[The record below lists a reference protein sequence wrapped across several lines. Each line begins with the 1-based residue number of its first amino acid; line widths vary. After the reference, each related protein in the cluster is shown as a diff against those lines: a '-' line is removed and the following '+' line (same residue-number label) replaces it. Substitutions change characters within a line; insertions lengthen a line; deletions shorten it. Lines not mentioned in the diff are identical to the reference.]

1 MKSKQPVANAPSVS
15 ELSAKIE
22 NNLKYQLCVT
32 LLTATESDVFNAVA
46 LTVRHYQY
54 DDFLISQQRQRAEKK
69 KRLYYLSMEFLLGQS
84 LRNNL
89 INTGLL
95 KNMQRAVTE
104 LGFDFERI
112 VDEEPDAALGNG
124 GLGRLAACFID
135 SMATL
140 DIAASGHGIKYE
152 YGLFKQA
159 IHDGRQIEQPDD
171 WHSTRSPWLVEHH
184 AQQMLIPI
192 GGRVEHGEDAEGNY
206 NPMWMDWRI
215 LVGIPH
221 DYFVSGYQGSATNKL
236 RLYSALASDSFNIH
250 IFNRGDYIKAVSE
263 KIASENISKIL
274 YPADEAL
281 TGKELRLTQEYFLV
295 ACTLRDVLA
304 DYAGEEASITAL
316 PERVAIQLNDTHPA
330 LAVAELMR
338 LLVDEHQLPWDQ
350 AWDITQRTC
359 AFTNHTLMPEALET
373 WSVSLFEK
381 LLPRHLQIVY
391 EINRRFLAHV
401 AARWPDK
408 PQLLPSLSL
417 FAGDNDKKMRMANL
431 AIVGSHRV
439 NGVAK
444 LHSELIKKSLVPDFY
459 FISPE
464 KFINQT
470 NGVTPRRWVQQANP
484 PLAAFLHQHLG
495 DEWPTD
501 LQQLAGLEKLADDI
515 GAIDQIRAIKRANK
529 GALCRL
535 IAQRHGIQLDPMAM
549 FDCQVKRIHE
559 YKRQLLNILH
569 VIDLYLEIKEGGK
582 TIAPKVH
589 LFAGKAAP
597 SYAVAKLIIQL
608 IGAVAQRINQDSRVG
623 GQLKVAFLEDY
634 KVSLAE
640 HIIPATDLSE
650 QISTAGTEA
659 SGTSNMKFA
668 LNGALTIGTL
678 DGANIEIRD
687 AVGADN
693 FYLFGATAEEI
704 DDIRRHGYHGGDHY
718 LNNPRIARVVDS
730 LTSGLFAADKELFA
744 PLRNILL
751 TGDYFCHLQD
761 FESYRLAQ
769 QRAAVDFDEPGQ
781 WHRRALLTIARMGG
795 FSSDRTIRGY
805 ARDIWGMNY

>member
-1 MKSKQPVANAPSVS
+1 MKSEQPEANLPSVD
-15 ELSAKIE
+15 ELSACIK
-22 NNLKYQLCVT
+22 NNLKYQLCV
-32 LLTATESDVFNAVA
+32 AFESARESDVLNAVA

-54 DDFLISQQRQRAEKK
+54 DDFLNTQQRQRAEKK

-95 KNMQRAVTE
+95 TNMQRAVAE
-104 LGFDFERI
+104 LGFDFESI
-112 VDEEPDAALGNG
+112 MAEEPDAALGNG

-159 IHDGRQIEQPDD
+159 IHDGKQIEQPDD
-171 WHSTRSPWLVEHH
+171 WHSTHSPWLVEHP
-184 AQQMLIPI
+184 AQQILIPI
-192 GGRVEHGEDAEGNY
+192 GGRVEESEDAEGNY

-215 LVGIPH
+215 IVGIPH
-221 DYFVSGYQGSATNKL
+221 DYFVSGYQDSATNKL

-304 DYAGEEASITAL
+304 DYNAEEVAITAL

-338 LLVDEHQLPWDQ
+338 LLVDEHQLPWEQ
-350 AWDITQRTC
+350 AWDLTQRTC

-381 LLPRHLQIVY
+381 LLPRHLQIIY
-391 EINRRFLAHV
+391 EINRRFLAEV

-408 PQLLPSLSL
+408 PELLPSLSL
-417 FAGDNDKKMRMANL
+417 FAGDSDKKMRMANL

-444 LHSELIKKSLVPDFY
+444 LHSELIKKNLVPDFY

-484 PLAAFLHQHLG
+484 SLAAFLHQHLG
-495 DEWPTD
+495 NGWPTD
-501 LQQLAGLEKLADDI
+501 LQQLAGLEKLADDL
-515 GAIDQIRAIKRANK
+515 GAIDEIRTIKRANK
-529 GALCRL
+529 VSLCRL
-535 IAQRHGIQLDPMAM
+535 IAQRHGMHLDPMAM

-608 IGAVAQRINQDSRVG
+608 IGSVAQRINQDSRIG
-623 GQLKVAFLEDY
+623 GQLKVVFLEDY

-640 HIIPATDLSE
+640 RIIPATDLSE

-704 DDIRRHGYHGGDHY
+704 DDIRRSGYHGGDHY
-718 LNNPRIARVVDS
+718 RNNPRIARVVDS
-730 LTSGLFAADKELFA
+730 LTSGLFAADTELFA
-744 PLRNILL
+744 PLRHILT

-769 QRAAVDFDEPGQ
+769 QRAATDFDQPEQ